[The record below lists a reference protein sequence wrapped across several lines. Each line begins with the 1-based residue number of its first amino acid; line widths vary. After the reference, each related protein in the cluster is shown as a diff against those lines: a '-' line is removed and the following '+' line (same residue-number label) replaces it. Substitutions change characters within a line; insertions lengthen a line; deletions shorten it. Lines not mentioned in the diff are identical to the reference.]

1 MGSTDE
7 LLETGPVSF
16 DELYTSA
23 LCGHFDDRLEN
34 HILQNCLTAEQYET
48 VVSDLKEGLQWE
60 KKNHSFDE
68 SKPSSENSQKLTKL
82 RLVLLLFDQFHD
94 SDKLQLLALVSQ
106 YMNPWVPWSNGTLAT
121 EALKLLPKYAD
132 FPLQFL
138 EIIKPSLLA
147 IPNLKVT
154 PGGYKRTGLGAGGLR
169 PSLGFSGVGSS
180 IYEDYKRKEWKSLRN
195 VSALSTIYG
204 FLAIPDD
211 NSEFQTHWPLIIT
224 FILNVLDDSEPLFRI
239 QGCHLVEHVL
249 KTGHL
254 KVLLKSGHVDLF
266 LESTETCLNYL
277 PSLTPADVSLRLLGV
292 AYPLLYQLMAL
303 RNKPVSSYTAVLE
316 KNILSS
322 IAHVQ
327 GRDSDSG
334 ANGVL
339 VFLLQQAESVIR
351 DHIGGA
357 VLGGFLRLNYTLC
370 QLLTSPFL
378 VDTDG
383 GAEVVDLALRVQNA
397 AVEAFSS
404 INDNQGR
411 ELFVSHKYDL
421 LAAWIVL
428 LRRVEKFKV
437 GTKDTRELIFG
448 NLRGLWRLSGPEL
461 KGDYEAAL
469 EQSPGTLPSWSEVV
483 QQEGGIL

>member
-1 MGSTDE
+1 MGSTNE
-7 LLETGPVSF
+7 LLKKGLVSF
-16 DELYTSA
+16 DDLYTSA
-23 LCGHFDDRLEN
+23 LYGHLDDRLEK
-34 HILQNCLTAEQYET
+34 HILQNGLTTEQYET

-60 KKNHSFDE
+60 KRDYSFDSRPSTEE
-68 SKPSSENSQKLTKL
+68 SQRLIKL
-82 RLVLLLFDQFHD
+82 RLVLLLFDYFQD
-94 SDKLQLLALVSQ
+94 SDKLQLLVLVSQ
-106 YMNPWVPWSNGTLAT
+106 YLNPWVPWSNGSLAS
-121 EALKLLPKYAD
+121 EASKLLPKFAD

-138 EIIKPSLLA
+138 EAIKPSLLA

-154 PGGYKRTGLGAGGLR
+154 PGGYKRTGLGSGLR
-169 PSLGFSGVGSS
+169 PALGFSGVGSG
-180 IYEDYKRKEWKSLRN
+180 IYEDDKRKEWKSLQN

-204 FLAIPDD
+204 FLAIPND
-211 NSEFQTHWPLIIT
+211 NTEFQNHWPLIIT

-254 KVLLKSGHVDLF
+254 EVLLKSGHVDLF

-277 PSLTPADVSLRLLGV
+277 PSLTPANVSLRLLGI

-303 RNKPVSSYTAVLE
+303 RDKPVSSYTAVLE

-322 IAHVQ
+322 VAHVQ
-327 GRDSDSG
+327 GRSSDSG
-334 ANGVL
+334 ANKVL
-339 VFLLQQAESVIR
+339 AFLLQQAESIIR

-370 QLLTSPFL
+370 QLLTSPYL
-378 VDTDG
+378 VDADG

-397 AVEAFSS
+397 AVEAFLS
-404 INDNQGR
+404 IKDNQGR

-421 LAAWIVL
+421 LGAWIVL

-437 GTKDTRELIFG
+437 GTKITRELIFK
-448 NLRGLWRLSGPEL
+448 NFHGLWSLAGSQIKE
-461 KGDYEAAL
+461 DYEAAL